1 MPDQFSPELKSEA
14 MEADMKRIAEE
25 VQKYKENPEVKNYSE
40 KELLKKSIQSM
51 TPATPGRDV
60 SAQNQRGDDLLSNLN
75 SAPPSAKLEVE
86 GLLGLAFKEGVV
98 KASEEARKSS
108 PFVLD
113 AFHDALTGQLYD
125 EFKRRGVI
133 K

>member
-1 MPDQFSPELKSEA
+1 